1 MTAGDPLHRV
11 LPLPQLFELRDGSLP
26 ISARTRIV
34 TGAGIDEHDHTASHL
49 VADVQRATGLHLGR
63 AQEAGPGDILLQLD
77 SGAAAHGPEG
87 YALDV
92 DQDGAVVRAA
102 TAHGLWNGTR
112 TLVQLLP
119 HDPLE
124 ARLPWVH
131 IVDQPRF
138 EWRGVM
144 LDVARHFFGVDQ
156 VLRFIELIAR
166 FKLNRLHL
174 HLTDDQGWRI
184 AIDDWPTLTSIGGN
198 SSVGGGHGGWYSRG
212 EYAEIVAH
220 AARHFITVVP
230 EIDMPGHTNAALS
243 SVPALNLDGVS
254 PPPYTDKGVGFS
266 SLHLAAPATRR
277 FVADVIAQLAA
288 DTPGRFLHIG
298 GDEAH
303 ATDPAEYRECI
314 ELLQREVAAHGKQLM
329 GWEEIATAGLTGDA
343 GDVIVQHWLRPAV
356 ARRAPAS
363 ARFVMSPAAHTY
375 LDMKHTPACTLGRR
389 WAGFIDLDQAYQ
401 WDPAALIDGIAD
413 DRIAGVEA
421 ALWTEKVVT
430 FDDVQYLCFP
440 RLACLAEVGWTT
452 QHRRDWAGFRPRVA
466 VHADRLASLGVPLHR
481 SALLD

>member
-174 HLTDDQGWRI
+174 HLTDDQGWRL
-184 AIDDWPTLTSIGGN
+184 AIDDFGTLTRIGG
-198 SSVGGGHGGWYSRG
+198 SSRAGGGHDGGYSSG
-212 EYAEIVAH
+212 A
-220 AARHFITVVP
+220 
-230 EIDMPGHTNAALS
+230 
-243 SVPALNLDGVS
+243 
-254 PPPYTDKGVGFS
+254 YT
-266 SLHLAAPATRR
+266 
-277 FVADVIAQLAA
+277 
-288 DTPGRFLHIG
+288 
-298 GDEAH
+298 
-303 ATDPAEYRECI
+303 
-314 ELLQREVAAHGKQLM
+314 
-329 GWEEIATAGLTGDA
+329 
-343 GDVIVQHWLRPAV
+343 
-356 ARRAPAS
+356 
-363 ARFVMSPAAHTY
+363 
-375 LDMKHTPACTLGRR
+375 
-389 WAGFIDLDQAYQ
+389 
-401 WDPAALIDGIAD
+401 
-413 DRIAGVEA
+413 
-421 ALWTEKVVT
+421 
-430 FDDVQYLCFP
+430 
-440 RLACLAEVGWTT
+440 
-452 QHRRDWAGFRPRVA
+452 
-466 VHADRLASLGVPLHR
+466 
-481 SALLD
+481 